1 MSVCRTHGMPVK
13 VVTEMSVLR
22 YEDFKPGVR
31 AQMEWGFGG
40 RRRLRDGA
48 LLMALFLGGIGAGQF
63 VVSTWLV
70 DSTTSALVGLL
81 MVGVGKTVAH
91 LVYLGQPARFYRL
104 FLKPRTSWISRGLIF
119 MVVFVVFAAAYLAT
133 ALGFDWLPWTADTTL
148 GRALWLG
155 AVLSASLVM
164 VYDGFVLASCKSITA
179 WNTALMPPLFF
190 TYAIAGG
197 VAMTYLTM
205 IATGGEI
212 LKPETLTTI
221 DAILLTTMFA
231 LVIIYIVNMASSTS
245 TAKESL
251 RRLTTTKV
259 AVAFIGVAII
269 AGLLV
274 PLTLTYYHEL
284 AVQGAVASVFL
295 AVSSIL
301 ELAGDLS
308 VRHSILR
315 AGLHAPVFSEGL

>member
-1 MSVCRTHGMPVK
+1 MSSSSTSNQG
-13 VVTEMSVLR
+13 VLQF
-22 YEDFKPGVR
+22 EDFKPGPR

-40 RRRLRDGA
+40 KRKWRDGA

-63 VVSTWLV
+63 VVSTWFIHSV
-70 DSTTSALVGLL
+70 TSALVGVLI
-81 MVGVGKTVAH
+81 VGVGKTAAH
-91 LVYLGQPARFYRL
+91 LVYLGQPKRFYRL
-104 FLKPRTSWISRGLIF
+104 FLRPRTSWISRGLIF
-119 MVVFVVFAAAYLAT
+119 MVVFVAFAAAYLAPDV
-133 ALGFDWLPWTADTTL
+133 GFSWVPWSSSSTI
-148 GRALWLG
+148 GQALWLG

-164 VYDGFVLASCKSITA
+164 VYDGFVLASCKSITS

-197 VAMTYLTM
+197 VAMTYLTLTAM
-205 IATGGEI
+205 GRKI
-212 LKPETLTTI
+212 LSQGTMTNL

-231 LVIIYIVNMASSTS
+231 LVVIYIVNMAASTS
-245 TAKESL
+245 TARESL
-251 RRLTTTKV
+251 RRLMGTRL
-259 AVAFIGVAII
+259 AIAFIGLAIV

-274 PLTLTYYHEL
+274 PLTITYYHEL
-284 AVQGAVASVFL
+284 AVEGTLASVFL
-295 AVSSIL
+295 AASSIL

>member
-1 MSVCRTHGMPVK
+1 MD
-13 VVTEMSVLR
+13 VLQ
-22 YEDFKPGVR
+22 YEDFKPGPR

-40 RRRLRDGA
+40 RRRWRDGA

-63 VVSTWLV
+63 VISTWFIHSV
-70 DSTTSALVGLL
+70 TSAVVGVLV
-81 MVGVGKTVAH
+81 VGVGKTVAH

-119 MVVFVVFAAAYLAT
+119 MVVFVVFAAAYLAPDI
-133 ALGFDWLPWTADTTL
+133 GFSWVPWTSESTL
-148 GRALWLG
+148 GEAIWLA
-155 AVLSASLVM
+155 AVLSAALVM
-164 VYDGFVLASCKSITA
+164 VYDGFVLASCKSITS

-205 IATGGEI
+205 TATGGKI
-212 LKPETLTTI
+212 LSQTTLTNL
-221 DAILLTTMFA
+221 DAILLTTMLA
-231 LVIIYIVNMASSTS
+231 LVVIYIINMASSSS
-245 TAKESL
+245 TAREAL
-251 RRLTTTKV
+251 RRLTATKL
-259 AVAFIGVAII
+259 AISFIGLAMV

-284 AVQGAVASVFL
+284 AVEGAVASALL
-295 AVSSIL
+295 AASAIL

-315 AGLHAPVFSEGL
+315 SGLHAPVFSEGL

>member
-1 MSVCRTHGMPVK
+1 MGI
-13 VVTEMSVLR
+13 LQ
-22 YEDFKPGVR
+22 YEDFKPGPR

-40 RRRLRDGA
+40 RRRWRDGA

-63 VVSTWLV
+63 VISTWFIH
-70 DSTTSALVGLL
+70 STTSALVGVLI
-81 MVGVGKTVAH
+81 VGVGKTVAH
-91 LVYLGQPARFYRL
+91 LVYLGQPSRFYRL
-104 FLKPRTSWISRGLIF
+104 FLKPLTSWISRGLIF
-119 MVVFVVFAAAYLAT
+119 MVVFVVFAAAYLAPDI
-133 ALGFDWLPWTADTTL
+133 GFSWVPWTSESTL
-148 GRALWLG
+148 GEAIWL
-155 AVLSASLVM
+155 AAILSAALVM
-164 VYDGFVLASCKSITA
+164 VYDGFVLASCKSITS

-205 IATGGEI
+205 TATGGEI
-212 LKPETLTTI
+212 LNQTTLTNL
-221 DAILLTTMFA
+221 DAILLTTMLA
-231 LVIIYIVNMASSTS
+231 LVVIYIVNMAASTS
-245 TAKESL
+245 TARESV
-251 RRLTTTKV
+251 RRLMATKL
-259 AVAFIGVAII
+259 AISFIGLAIV

-274 PLTLTYYHEL
+274 PLTLTYLHEYSIE
-284 AVQGAVASVFL
+284 GAVASGLL